1 MALAFPSNLS
11 WGRTVLRLTVS
22 SDLRFIA
29 GLEREL
35 GETTGTRWSITEH
48 ERALAHQD
56 NAHFIVEVDGGNAG
70 FALLAGKSN
79 PQGSVQ
85 LLRLLVTEDLI
96 ALYHGAIMAVSELCF
111 GQWFADRLWVN
122 PTTCNDAF
130 LAVLRTVGFAT
141 EGSAE
146 SSEKAAS
153 QAQVLSI
160 LFAVYQRN
168 WLSR

>member
-1 MALAFPSNLS
+1 
-11 WGRTVLRLTVS
+11 
-22 SDLRFIA
+22 
-29 GLEREL
+29 
-35 GETTGTRWSITEH
+35 
-48 ERALAHQD
+48 
-56 NAHFIVEVDGGNAG
+56 
-70 FALLAGKSN
+70 
-79 PQGSVQ
+79 
-85 LLRLLVTEDLI
+85 
-96 ALYHGAIMAVSELCF
+96 MAVSELCF

-160 LFAVYQRN
+160 LSAVYQRN